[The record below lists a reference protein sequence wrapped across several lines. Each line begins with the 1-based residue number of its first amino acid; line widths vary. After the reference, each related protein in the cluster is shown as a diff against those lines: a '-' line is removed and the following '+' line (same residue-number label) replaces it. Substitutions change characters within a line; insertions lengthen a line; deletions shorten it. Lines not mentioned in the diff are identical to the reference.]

1 MSRMSKAT
9 ASWTGKNVL
18 VVGGTQGIG
27 RATAIAFA
35 KGGASVTVTG
45 RDVGRGEALLKDLK
59 AAAPSATMSFEAFD
73 VTSMRNVTSF
83 TERFRK
89 TNEASG
95 LHALVLCAG
104 GLNYGP
110 RRETAEGCF
119 FNSLQCES
127 V

>member
-1 MSRMSKAT
+1 MSRMSKAS
-9 ASWTGKNVL
+9 APWSGKNVL

-35 KGGASVTVTG
+35 KTGASVTVTG
-45 RDVGRGEALLKDLK
+45 RHVGRGEALLKDLK

-73 VTSMRNVTSF
+73 VTSMRTVASF

-89 TNEASG
+89 TNAASG
-95 LHALVLCAG
+95 LHSLVLCAG

-110 RRETAEGCF
+110 RRETAEGCYF
-119 FNSLQCES
+119 KT